1 MWLFKVFGVVYLT
14 AVCGAQDGSDATRLP
29 TVPPQTTALPKVTT
43 PVYVPPV
50 PSLQQVST
58 WSDVFPSEKVEFR
71 CTVSDSS
78 DWTFTW
84 YRSGNKI
91 DSDPSLSFSGD
102 GSVLTITSAT
112 GGIYSCKGQH
122 KTNGVMTQSSN
133 SLQLNVYGNKPKP
146 KLSQSSNYPEMFP
159 GESITFTCTVDV
171 STGWEYLWY
180 HNGQEIPAADGKTYP
195 ITSLDHSKSGQYQ
208 CKAKRGK
215 DPFYTEA
222 SETTTLRVA
231 DPPTPT
237 LKLVSPWLD
246 VFENEMVEFSCEV
259 SSSDW
264 TSTWYRNQENLENTD
279 IEFNMDEE
287 GSTLNV
293 TSITKAAQGD
303 YTCKAHLTSRGVNS
317 GFSNSVKVSVY
328 DNVPTPTLSKDG
340 FNSMYVGET
349 VNFTCKVTVSSGWT
363 YQWYKDEKALT
374 HTSPTVSIFLGLPD
388 EGMYSCKATR
398 GETETKFSEK
408 KQQDVLEIP
417 VPSLELKTKWSDVFP
432 TEAAELR
439 CGMQKGSGWTY
450 TWYKDKVEVQADN
463 SVSFDSERATL
474 SINSA
479 SPGKHEGQYECKGHL
494 RDRAV
499 SSKSSSPVSLTVYDK
514 KPAVVLTQ
522 DPEYE
527 VMFPGESVTFS
538 CHINV
543 STGWEY
549 LWYND
554 SVPIG
559 VSENK
564 YSVNSIGPTSRGS
577 YTCQA
582 KRGTNSPFTTD
593 SSNGIRLEVDEK
605 KPKPLMTQQP
615 AADKL
620 YTGESVSF
628 ECKVGIS
635 SGWSYYW
642 FKDGALLPY
651 SSNDF
656 QIVNANSLD
665 NGTYECKA
673 VRDKTMFNT
682 ELSDGRIL
690 SISEIP
696 VPSLKPVTQW
706 LDVFPEEGVELSCGM
721 PESSEWTYTW
731 YKDTKEVQADEKPHF
746 GKDKATLTFKSASTS
761 HRGKY
766 RCSGKLKSRS
776 VNSNPSSEVTL
787 HVYDTKPRVTLVQN
801 LDHSLMHTGD
811 PVSFSCHVDG
821 SSGWEYLWYKD
832 RSPLDISGVYHN
844 ISSVEKGGSGS
855 YECKAKRGKKMV
867 FNTGWSQA
875 VKLDI
880 KERPKA
886 SIILKTG
893 WSEVFSTDSLVL
905 ECKVESEYKN
915 WTFKWSKGRE
925 LINTSSSERHVAT
938 PHNDPEQSD
947 YTCQGIRNRRP
958 LYSRSSDSFTT
969 RNLLLKRR
977 MLLSISGCLFFG
989 IIVVFLGCIVLRFT
1003 RKKAEV
1009 DENPEEANLFL
1020 TMAQLKECADAPC
1033 PLVEYITDADLDA
1046 PPKEGD
1052 ENGTVCSETTPLP
1065 ITSPEDKAVTSDN
1078 NDTTENGGGLVSF
1091 QQ

>member
-417 VPSLELKTKWSDVFP
+417 VPSL
-432 TEAAELR
+432 
-439 CGMQKGSGWTY
+439 
-450 TWYKDKVEVQADN
+450 
-463 SVSFDSERATL
+463 
-474 SINSA
+474 
-479 SPGKHEGQYECKGHL
+479 
-494 RDRAV
+494 
-499 SSKSSSPVSLTVYDK
+499 
-514 KPAVVLTQ
+514 
-522 DPEYE
+522 
-527 VMFPGESVTFS
+527 
-538 CHINV
+538 
-543 STGWEY
+543 
-549 LWYND
+549 
-554 SVPIG
+554 
-559 VSENK
+559 
-564 YSVNSIGPTSRGS
+564 
-577 YTCQA
+577 
-582 KRGTNSPFTTD
+582 
-593 SSNGIRLEVDEK
+593 
-605 KPKPLMTQQP
+605 
-615 AADKL
+615 
-620 YTGESVSF
+620 
-628 ECKVGIS
+628 
-635 SGWSYYW
+635 
-642 FKDGALLPY
+642 
-651 SSNDF
+651 
-656 QIVNANSLD
+656 
-665 NGTYECKA
+665 
-673 VRDKTMFNT
+673 
-682 ELSDGRIL
+682 
-690 SISEIP
+690 
-696 VPSLKPVTQW
+696 KPVTQW